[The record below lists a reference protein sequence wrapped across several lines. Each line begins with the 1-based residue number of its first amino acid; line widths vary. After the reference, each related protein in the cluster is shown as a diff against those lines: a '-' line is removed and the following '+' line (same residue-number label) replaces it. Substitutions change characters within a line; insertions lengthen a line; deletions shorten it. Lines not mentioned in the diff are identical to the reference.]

1 LARFGILAT
10 AMQDPRAELVR
21 IAANG
26 EAHAIGRIASQ
37 RLREREGTFR
47 ILPAPHHVV
56 FMRYTGEDGRRDD
69 GDGAVVR
76 LAGEITHP
84 GALCDI
90 LAMLAQTGWRG
101 ELFVLEGDLQR
112 SLYFDQGNVLGVATS
127 AEAEYLGAVMYRF
140 GAIAEDEYLT
150 TMGRV
155 QKGARFGDVA
165 VELGFAT
172 REQIYAHIRR
182 QVEEVTFAALMV
194 SDGMFFFLDG
204 FDGSRLASGQAVSAN
219 ALLMDAVTRIDE
231 MKYFRAKI
239 PSKDH
244 VPVRLEGR
252 EPPNDESAE
261 CYQAIDGKRSVE
273 EIGRIT
279 GKGEFGVTKQIYALV
294 QSKHVAVRPPRL
306 GGPAALVETANDG
319 LRSVFAAANAGGT
332 WPEVAASLSSFV
344 MGAGVYDILFVGA
357 GPNGRGELLAAR
369 VAENSLIVA
378 AGADP
383 EELVKQL
390 LHDYVSFAAFSAGS
404 LLGAVAEELLM
415 REVTPV
421 LTLLRP
427 AG

>member
-1 LARFGILAT
+1 V
-10 AMQDPRAELVR
+10 ELVR
-21 IAANG
+21 IAATG
-26 EAHAIGRIASQ
+26 EAHAIGRVASQ

-47 ILPAPHHVV
+47 ILPSPTHVV

-69 GDGAVVR
+69 CDGAIVR

-84 GALCDI
+84 GAVCDI

-101 ELFVLEGDLQR
+101 ELYVLEADVRR
-112 SLYFDQGNVLGVATS
+112 SLYFDQGNVLGVATT
-127 AEAEYLGAVMYRF
+127 AEAEHLGAVMYRF
-140 GAIAEDEYLT
+140 GAITKDDYLAAVD
-150 TMGRV
+150 RV
-155 QKGARFGDVA
+155 QQGCRFGDAA
-165 VELGFAT
+165 VELGITT

-204 FDGSRLASGQAVSAN
+204 FDESRLASGHAVSAN

-244 VPVRLEGR
+244 VPIRLEGR
-252 EPPNDESAE
+252 EPPSDDSAE
-261 CYQAIDGKRSVE
+261 CYQAVDGKRSVE

-319 LRSVFAAANAGGT
+319 LRMVFAAASSAGR
-332 WPEVAASLSSFV
+332 WAEVAESLASFV
-344 MGAGVYDILFVGA
+344 AGAGVYDILFVRA
-357 GPNGRGELLAAR
+357 GPNERGELNAAR

-378 AGADP
+378 VGADP
-383 EELVKQL
+383 EDLVKQM

-404 LLGAVAEELLM
+404 LIGAGAEESLK
-415 REVTPV
+415 REVTPI
-421 LTLLRP
+421 LTLLRS